1 MQKIIDKLN
10 FIFSAI
16 EQLICGK
23 TEEQIIIAT
32 LNGECK
38 GEPLNGQKA
47 VRNVIANRANGPS
60 YFRRKNPI
68 YSGSNKE
75 VLACLSKY
83 QFSVWNSLTSCA
95 NFNSI
100 YNNAMQGATITS
112 IPEVDYSVFTNGTGL
127 TLDQAKKIYLFC
139 NPDAKASRNNNEEW
153 VKIVVKQSDANPK
166 KSSWTAEVLIN
177 GQKVKATFIR
187 IGNHVFVHGI
197 Q

>member
-38 GEPLNGQKA
+38 GEPLNGKKA

-60 YFRRKNPI
+60 YFRGKNPI
-68 YSGSNKE
+68 YSGSKKE

-139 NPDAKASRNNNEEW
+139 NPNASVSRNSRSSW
-153 VKIVVKQSDANPK
+153 VKIVVQQSDANPK
-166 KSSWTAEVLIN
+166 KSSWSADVLIN

>member
-38 GEPLNGQKA
+38 GEPVKGQKA

-60 YFRRKNPI
+60 YMRVPNPL
-68 YSGSNKE
+68 YNGTNKE
-75 VLACLSKY
+75 VIACLSRS
-83 QFSVWNSLTSCA
+83 QFSVWNGVTNCTQ
-95 NFNSI
+95 FNI
-100 YNNAMQGATITS
+100 RYNKAMEGATITS

-139 NPDAKASRNNNEEW
+139 NPDAKASRNNNEGW

-177 GQKVKATFIR
+177 GRKVKATFIR